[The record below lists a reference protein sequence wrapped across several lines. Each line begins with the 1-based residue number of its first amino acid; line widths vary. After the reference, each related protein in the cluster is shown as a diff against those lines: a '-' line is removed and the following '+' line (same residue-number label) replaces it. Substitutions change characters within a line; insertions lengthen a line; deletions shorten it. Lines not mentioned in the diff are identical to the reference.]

1 LLTIYLYFVV
11 KVLIVKEG
19 REDMRV
25 VEIGTQDQ
33 QRCYV
38 VIDDEGMLIEPIVRY
53 LKYLD
58 RIGAA
63 RNTLRSYATVL
74 MQYWEY
80 LSQQQLD
87 WQQITLDDFAQF
99 VLLLKLPTGS
109 LRILPARPVPQARS
123 NRTINHALAVLSS
136 FYEYHWRM
144 NDLSMNVKEKMTT
157 YLHPRARRYK
167 SFLHHITKGSPVAKN
182 ILKQKEE
189 KRQRPK
195 TITKA
200 QVQELLDACS
210 NQRDRLLV
218 WLLYESAMRVG
229 EVLALWV
236 EDVDVA
242 ENQLHICDRGPLE
255 NGAEIKTIHAPRTID
270 VSSDL
275 IDEIVAYVGKVH
287 TVEVETNHLFI
298 KLQGSRAGHALTYA
312 DVDSLFRRLRRKTGI
327 AVTPHV
333 LRHTMLTLLAEL
345 GWAPELLQERAGHA
359 SFQQTYQT
367 YVHPAKEA
375 LRTAWEQTQ
384 EHVSPISLAKGSK
397 LR

>member
-1 LLTIYLYFVV
+1 
-11 KVLIVKEG
+11 
-19 REDMRV
+19 
-25 VEIGTQDQ
+25 
-33 QRCYV
+33 
-38 VIDDEGMLIEPIVRY
+38 MLVEPIMRY

-63 RNTLRSYATVL
+63 RNTLHSYATVL
-74 MQYWEY
+74 KQYWEY

-87 WQQITLDDFAQF
+87 WQQITLDDLAQF
-99 VLLLKLPTGS
+99 VLWLKLPTGS
-109 LRILPARPVPQARS
+109 LRILPAQPVPQARS

-136 FYEYHWRM
+136 FYDYHWRI
-144 NDLSMNVKEKMTT
+144 DDISINVKEKITT

-167 SFLHHITKGSPVAKN
+167 AFLHHITKGTPVAKN
-182 ILKQKEE
+182 ILKQKEA
-189 KRQRPK
+189 KRQRPP

-200 QVQELLDACS
+200 EVQMLLDACS

-229 EVLALWV
+229 EVLALYV

-242 ENQLHICDRGPLE
+242 ESRLYVRDRGLLE

-275 IDEIVAYVGKVH
+275 IDEIVSYVGRVH
-287 TVEVETNHLFI
+287 TIEVETNHLFI
-298 KLQGSRAGHALTYA
+298 KLQGARAGQALTYA

-327 AVTPHV
+327 AVTPHM
-333 LRHTMLTLLAEL
+333 LRHTMLTFLAEL
-345 GWAPELLQERAGHA
+345 GWQPELLQERAGHA

-367 YVHPAKEA
+367 YVHPTREA
-375 LRTAWEQTQ
+375 LRAAWEQTQ
-384 EHVSPISLAKGSK
+384 EQVCPISSAEGPKS
-397 LR
+397 R

>member
-1 LLTIYLYFVV
+1 
-11 KVLIVKEG
+11 
-19 REDMRV
+19 MRV
-25 VEIGTQDQ
+25 VEIETQDQ
-33 QRCYV
+33 QWRYV
-38 VIDDEGMLIEPIVRY
+38 VIDEEGMLVEPIVRY
-53 LKYLD
+53 LKYFD

-74 MQYWEY
+74 KQYWEY

-87 WQQITLDDFAQF
+87 WQQITLDDLAQF
-99 VLLLKLPTGS
+99 VLWLKLPTGS
-109 LRILPARPVPQARS
+109 LRVLPAQPVPQARS
-123 NRTINHALAVLSS
+123 NRTINHALTVLSS
-136 FYEYHWRM
+136 FYDYHWRM
-144 NDLSMNVKEKMTT
+144 DDISINVKEKTTT

-167 SFLHHITKGSPVAKN
+167 SFLHHITKGSLVAKN

-189 KRQRPK
+189 KRQRPL
-195 TITKA
+195 TITKIEV
-200 QVQELLDACS
+200 QVLLDACS

-229 EVLALWV
+229 EVLALYV

-242 ENQLHICDRGPLE
+242 ENRLYVRDRGLLE
-255 NGAEIKTIHAPRTID
+255 NGAEIKTIYAPRTID

-275 IDEIVAYVGKVH
+275 IDEIVAYVGRVH
-287 TVEVETNHLFI
+287 TIEVETNHLFI
-298 KLQGSRAGHALTYA
+298 KLQGAQAGQALTYA

-384 EHVSPISLAKGSK
+384 EHVSPISLAKGPTS
-397 LR
+397 R